1 MEGSLDLKAAE
12 EFINGIKEAAE
23 WVQDRLVI
31 DCKGI
36 EFFSRKAI
44 HLLFVENYNKLLEL
58 RDRLRIV
65 NLSGQIPGVTES
77 LKQYISVLESL

>member
-1 MEGSLDLKAAE
+1 M
-12 EFINGIKEAAE
+12 
-23 WVQDRLVI
+23 I
-31 DCKGI
+31 DFKGI
-36 EFFSRKAI
+36 QFFSGKAM

-77 LKQYISVLESL
+77 LKQSISVLESR